1 MIFAAFAEEIDV
13 GLNLKFPYWSIVLV
27 IGAVL
32 STIVFFT
39 SRDFRTPSYFMAL
52 VVFGF
57 AVASVWLYVLV
68 RELLGVV
75 VL

>member
-1 MIFAAFAEEIDV
+1 MFVAFAEEIDV
-13 GLNLKFPYWSIVLV
+13 GLSIKFPYWSIVLV
-27 IGAVL
+27 VGAIF
-32 STIVFFT
+32 STTVFFT
-39 SRDFRTPSYFMAL
+39 SRDFRTPKYFIAL

-68 RELLGVV
+68 REMLGVV

>member
-1 MIFAAFAEEIDV
+1 M
-13 GLNLKFPYWSIVLV
+13 LV